1 MILPSPESRS
11 QGPNDLE
18 DDVVLLARQISKV
31 FPGILALDQVDFKV
45 YGGKVNVLIGE
56 NGAGKST
63 LMKILA
69 GVEQPSAG
77 ELVLDGHRVSFK
89 NTREAARLGIGIIY
103 QELNLF
109 PNLTIAENMFAAREV
124 NKNGVVQDREQEAL
138 ARKILARLE
147 QSLDPRTLV
156 SDLRMGQQQI
166 VEIAKA
172 LSQDVRILIMD
183 EPTSALTG
191 TETEALFRIIR
202 ELTTQGV
209 AIIYISHKLEE
220 LLRIGDYVTVLRD
233 GKLAAHASARDV
245 NVSWIIEKMVGRT
258 VRAPSRH
265 NHFHESTVSAPVLTV
280 EGLTLPRVGS
290 GFTLENV
297 NLTLSR
303 GEILAIYGLM
313 GAGRTEL
320 FECLMGLHPEATG
333 SIRLSGVLLG
343 ESTIAERIEQGIT
356 LVPEDRQRLGLVQ
369 QLTVGQN
376 LTLASLRRYLSWFWI
391 SERSENESVATIIKA
406 LGIKTRSANQP
417 VTALSGGNQQKVV
430 VAKSLLTKPQVL
442 LLDEPTRGIDVG
454 AKAEIF
460 QIINRLAEQGLAI
473 LFVSSELP
481 EVLAVPDRILV
492 LSKGKMT
499 GEFSH
504 DDVTEE
510 KLVRAASALRQ
521 TDHPSDQPPSQ
532 ILQPT

>member
-1 MILPSPESRS
+1 MASPSPESN
-11 QGPNDLE
+11 GPGLADGDNE
-18 DDVVLLARQISKV
+18 TVLFARQITKI

-45 YGGKVNVLIGE
+45 YRGKVNVLIGE

-63 LMKILA
+63 LMKIVA
-69 GVEQPSAG
+69 GVEQPTGG
-77 ELVLDGHRVSFK
+77 ELILDGNRVSFK

-109 PNLTIAENMFAAREV
+109 PNLTIAENMFAAREIT
-124 NKNGVVQDREQEAL
+124 KNGVVQHREQEEL
-138 ARKILARLE
+138 ARKVLARLE
-147 QSLDPRTLV
+147 QPLDPRALV

-202 ELTTQGV
+202 ELTAHGV
-209 AIIYISHKLEE
+209 AIVYISHKLEE
-220 LLRIGDYVTVLRD
+220 LLRIGDHVTVLRD
-233 GKLAAHASARDV
+233 GKLAAHARAQDV
-245 NVSWIIEKMVGRT
+245 NVTWIIEKMVGRT

-265 NHFHESTVSAPVLTV
+265 NHFHETVASAPILRV

-297 NLTLSR
+297 NFTLNR

-320 FECLMGLHPEATG
+320 FECLMGLHTEATG
-333 SIRLSGVLLG
+333 SVYLNGTPLG
-343 ESTIAERIEQGIT
+343 HATIAERIEQGIT

-369 QLTVGQN
+369 QLTVSQN
-376 LTLASLRRYLSWFWI
+376 LTLASLRKCLTWFWL
-391 SERSENESVATIIKA
+391 SDRREHESATAIIRELA
-406 LGIKTRSANQP
+406 IKTRSASQP

-430 VAKSLLTKPQVL
+430 VAKSLLTKPQIL

-492 LSKGKMT
+492 LSKGKLT
-499 GEFSH
+499 GEFTH
-504 DDVTEE
+504 DDVTDE
-510 KLVRAASALRQ
+510 KLVHAASALQQ
-521 TDHPSDQPPSQ
+521 TDHPIDREHSKM
-532 ILQPT
+532 LQTN

>member
-1 MILPSPESRS
+1 VVLPSPEPAESAS
-11 QGPNDLE
+11 D
-18 DDVVLLARQISKV
+18 DDVILSAKQITKV
-31 FPGILALDQVDFKV
+31 FPGILALDRVDFTV
-45 YGGKVNVLIGE
+45 YRGKVNVLIGE

-63 LMKILA
+63 LMKIVA
-69 GVEQPSAG
+69 GVEPLTAG
-77 ELVLDGHRVSFK
+77 ELILDGHRVSFK
-89 NTREAARLGIGIIY
+89 NTREAAKLGIGIIY

-109 PNLTIAENMFAAREV
+109 PNLTIAENMFAGREV
-124 NKNGVVQDREQEAL
+124 TKSGVVQHREQEEL
-138 ARKILARLE
+138 ARKILTRLE
-147 QSLDPRTLV
+147 QPIDPRTQV

-191 TETEALFRIIR
+191 TETDALFRIIR

-233 GKLAAHASARDV
+233 GKLAAHAQARDI
-245 NVSWIIEKMVGRT
+245 NVTWIIEKMVGRT
-258 VRAPSRH
+258 LRAPSRH
-265 NHFHESTVSAPVLTV
+265 NRFHESATSAPILSV
-280 EGLTLPRVGS
+280 ESLTLPRMGR
-290 GFTLENV
+290 GHTLENV
-297 NLTLSR
+297 SFKLNK
-303 GEILAIYGLM
+303 GEILAVYGLM

-320 FECLMGLHPEATG
+320 LECLMGLHPEATG
-333 SIRLSGVLLG
+333 
-343 ESTIAERIEQGIT
+343 TIYLNGKAVGDGRIAQRIEQGIT

-369 QLTVGQN
+369 QLTVSQN
-376 LTLASLRRYLSWFWI
+376 LTLASLARYLHWFWL
-391 SERSENESVATIIKA
+391 SDRLENESVATIIRELSIKA
-406 LGIKTRSANQP
+406 RTARQP

-430 VAKSLLTKPQVL
+430 VAKSLLTQPQIL

-460 QIINRLAEQGLAI
+460 LIINRLAEQGLAI

-492 LSKGKMT
+492 LSKGKVT
-499 GEFSH
+499 GEFTH

-510 KLVRAASALRQ
+510 KIVRAASALQQ
-521 TDHPSDQPPSQ
+521 TDHP
-532 ILQPT
+532 INLTERKLLQPT